1 MDFPITSIVIF
12 LPLIGAVVTMMARSD
27 QAVRYAAL
35 ATTTVTFLLSLL
47 FWTGF
52 DAAAPAGGLQFV
64 DATGPFISE
73 AFDIKYIVGIDGL
86 SLLLVLLTTL
96 LGPIVVLSSWTY
108 IGKQVKGY
116 YTLLLILQ
124 TGMTGVFCA
133 FDLFLFY
140 IFFELTLIPMYFLI
154 GIWGGEDRIYAAVKF
169 VIFTLVG
176 SLLMLVA
183 LLYLGYAAG
192 DAVNDGVFTT
202 DYFKLIAYNVPLG
215 KQTWLFFLFAFA
227 FAIKVPMFPLHT
239 WLPDAHVQAPTGA
252 SVILAGVLLKMGTY
266 GLVRFCLPFFPNAAY
281 EYAVL
286 FAVLAVVGI
295 VYGAL
300 VSRAQPDAKK
310 LVAYSSVS
318 HMGFVV
324 LGIFAFTI
332 ESMQGAMIQM
342 ISHGISTGALFLLVG
357 MLYERRH
364 TRLMADFG
372 GIARSAPVLTFFMVL
387 TVLASAGLPGL
398 NGFVGEFLILVGAF
412 SSETVG
418 MPLLIALATTG
429 VILAAV
435 YLLWM
440 LYRMFFGPLTN
451 EENRKMVDLNAREI
465 ALLAPLAVLMVVIGV
480 MPQPFLNTS
489 EPATTYLLETIER
502 KRMAALQ
509 EAERRPQTAQA
520 TFDGE
525 RFTLEPFETSQGL
538 LVKWDA
544 AFPSWTGGDRGG
556 RLQNAENTLKQPDFP
571 QGGSSTTPSF
581 GHPSCPG
588 GEPPG
593 CSN

>member
-1 MDFPITSIVIF
+1 MEIPYLTSLVIF
-12 LPLIGAVVTMMARSD
+12 LPLVGAVVTLLMRSD

-35 ATTTVTFLLSLL
+35 ATTMVTFLLSLL

-52 DAAAPAGGLQFV
+52 DAAAPAGGLQLI
-64 DATGPFISE
+64 DATGPFISQ
-73 AFDIKYIVGIDGL
+73 AYDIKYVVGIDGL

-202 DYFKLIAYNVPLG
+202 DYFKLIAYNVPLDT
-215 KQTWLFFLFAFA
+215 QTWLFFLFAFA

-239 WLPDAHVQAPTGA
+239 WLPDAHVQAPTGG

-318 HMGFVV
+318 HLGFVV

-372 GIARSAPVLTFFMVL
+372 GIARSVPVLTFFMVL
-387 TVLASAGLPGL
+387 TALASAGLPGL

-451 EENRKMVDLNAREI
+451 EENRTMVDLNAREI

-480 MPQPFLNTS
+480 MPQPFLNAS

-502 KRMAALQ
+502 KRLAALE
-509 EAERRPQTAQA
+509 EAERRQQTTQA

-525 RFTLEPFETSQGL
+525 RFSIEPI
-538 LVKWDA
+538 
-544 AFPSWTGGDRGG
+544 
-556 RLQNAENTLKQPDFP
+556 NTPE
-571 QGGSSTTPSF
+571 S
-581 GHPSCPG
+581 HP
-588 GEPPG
+588 
-593 CSN
+593 